1 MQPLEKRAGSVTIE
15 ALRQKYKYIIGIDE
29 VGVGAICGPITVAA
43 TVFEQSFTSRKIKDS
58 KKYSSE
64 RLREEAY
71 TFVQTHALFAWVE
84 HSNYKLDSPAIN
96 QGVVLDELMYK
107 CILAVQKLYPN
118 QSVIVIDGVRTL
130 NEEDFPGITIP
141 QVAIPSADK
150 LVTAVSAA
158 SVIAKVERDS
168 VMRDLAKEVDPAY
181 GWEKNKGYQTR
192 DHEDAMR
199 AHGVTPYHRRY
210 VSSVKEFERKYGK
223 DPERD

>member
-1 MQPLEKRAGSVTIE
+1 MKPLEKRACSVTIE

-29 VGVGAICGPITVAA
+29 TGWGSICGPITVAA
-43 TVFEQSFTSRKIKDS
+43 TVFDQSFESRKIKDS
-58 KKYSSE
+58 KKYTSD

-71 TFVQTHALFAWVE
+71 TFVQKHALFTWVE
-84 HSNYKLDSPAIN
+84 HSDYQLDSPAIN
-96 QGVVLDELMYK
+96 PGVVLEELMYRT
-107 CILAVQKLYPN
+107 ILAVQKLYPH
-118 QSVIVIDGVRTL
+118 QSVVVIDGVRTL
-130 NEEDFPGITIP
+130 NDEEFPGIIVP

-168 VMRDLAKEVDPAY
+168 VMRTLAKQVDPAY

-210 VSSVKEFERKYGK
+210 VSSVQEFERKYGK
-223 DPERD
+223 ESE